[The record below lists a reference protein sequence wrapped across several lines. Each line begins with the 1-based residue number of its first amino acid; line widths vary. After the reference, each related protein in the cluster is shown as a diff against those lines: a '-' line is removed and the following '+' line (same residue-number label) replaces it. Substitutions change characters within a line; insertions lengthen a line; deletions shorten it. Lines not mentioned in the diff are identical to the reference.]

1 MRTQIRE
8 LAKKL
13 AKINPKFAQQVTDLA
28 DSVSKPKDYIL
39 IDIDRMEA
47 TVNPDKVSDDIEI
60 PNITVE

>member
-39 IDIDRMEA
+39 IDVDRMEA
-47 TVNPDKVSDDIEI
+47 TLNPDKVSDDIEI

>member
-60 PNITVE
+60 PKITVE